1 MAVNSSN
8 TVTTNLT
15 RGDTILEAFRER
27 ERQILIGLIGIFTL
41 FWITTKQP
49 SCMIRGYILSDYV
62 VSVYIGFSKNN
73 IIIIVID
80 KRNGMKSSIPLPK
93 K

>member
-41 FWITTKQP
+41 FWITTKQR

>member
-1 MAVNSSN
+1 
-8 TVTTNLT
+8 
-15 RGDTILEAFRER
+15 
-27 ERQILIGLIGIFTL
+27 
-41 FWITTKQP
+41 
-49 SCMIRGYILSDYV
+49 MIRGYILSDYV
-62 VSVYIGFSKNN
+62 VSVYIGFKKI